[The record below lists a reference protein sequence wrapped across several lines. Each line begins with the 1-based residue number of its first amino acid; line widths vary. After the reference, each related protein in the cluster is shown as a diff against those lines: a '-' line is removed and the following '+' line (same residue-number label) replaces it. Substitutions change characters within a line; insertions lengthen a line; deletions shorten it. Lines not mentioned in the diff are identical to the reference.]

1 MLFLFVCCPC
11 RELTGTEKQWNR
23 QGMRHYAYLTIVI
36 TVAALLYAGC
46 CNDERVSA
54 TVKYELNVSGDLL
67 QIAELEVSI
76 VENGVEQTFKPAR
89 QDFVKDTHV
98 HVSSRIVVN
107 HNGVSDTVQD
117 SCYYYVYTKDFAYTN
132 VSRVSHLYV
141 VKYLPVGPVPSGES
155 GYYDQYTKVTCST
168 EHGSYTASPSIAVN
182 RANAAEYLAGLQ
194 ANPDTIKVEVSAD
207 GIISVVSNRN

>member
-1 MLFLFVCCPC
+1 
-11 RELTGTEKQWNR
+11 
-23 QGMRHYAYLTIVI
+23 MRHNAYLTILTI
-36 TVAALLYAGC
+36 VATLLFAGC
-46 CNDERVSA
+46 KEERVSA

-67 QIAELEVSI
+67 QVANPEICI
-76 VENGVEQTFKPAR
+76 VENGVERTFCPAR
-89 QDFVKDTHV
+89 QDFIKDTHV

-117 SCYYYVYTKDFAYTN
+117 SCYYYVYTKDFVYTN
-132 VSRVSHLYV
+132 VSQVSHLYV
-141 VKYLPVGPVPSGES
+141 VKYLPVGPVPSGEL